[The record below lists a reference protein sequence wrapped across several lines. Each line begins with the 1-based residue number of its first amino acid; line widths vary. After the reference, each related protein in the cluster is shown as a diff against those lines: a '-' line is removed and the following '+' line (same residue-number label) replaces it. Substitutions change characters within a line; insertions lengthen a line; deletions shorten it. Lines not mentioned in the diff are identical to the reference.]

1 MSNDTS
7 VFCCTHC
14 GARFK
19 GPATAQKVRCVK
31 CQKVVERTLSS
42 SPPPIRKPSAGS
54 PQATK
59 ASSSNAPG
67 PPPQPE
73 PLGFFG
79 YCWHSYTDTHSTLPW
94 LFAAILGLILIPVL
108 SFSKPLLGIGGIWCA
123 FGVTI
128 LLALFLFAILSMTAC
143 VKYLFGKQRQIPPDG
158 DCTWLSATTCFLLTL
173 SVALGVCAGVESFGP
188 AKGILVAL
196 QPQLEK
202 EQVRFFR
209 DSSGNEP
216 GAESVESNNGDHD
229 ATVSAAQKSSET
241 PATEASEIS
250 RSKPVRD
257 QEKKTTPKKEQ
268 TQEVIAEGVGATTD
282 EAVKDAYRNAV
293 RQVVGAVVDAETLV
307 KNDEI
312 IDDKVLTYS
321 DGFIKD
327 YEEVDG
333 SKNVKGGLH
342 RIKIK
347 AQVERR
353 SVIAKLKAANVTVK
367 EVDGKGLFAE
377 AVTQLDAEKD
387 AAALLQKQFEGFPQ
401 SCITATVIGEP
412 KLVSQTGETGT
423 VKITVQIEPDL
434 KAYKAFSGKLVSI
447 LDKLAKEKGEFTAK
461 YQKIEHVGLD
471 YMETSNRLD
480 EWMPKLLTN
489 PGAASSSSLR
499 WKAEQVAIAVAVNR
513 TKSADSLDYKYY
525 SLDPSLETVLRRIA
539 FRSGQCKLQL
549 LDAEGAVVITYRFDL
564 YEKNSSYNSD
574 HFYGSLVAT
583 GMDYDSRIQ
592 LLARDELDNY
602 KDHKLLLLFIAPVFG
617 DTTRQKTRLTLSRS
631 PTLSLDELKSVKD
644 AKVEITFDE

>member
-19 GPATAQKVRCVK
+19 GPATAEKVRCVK

-42 SPPPIRKPSAGS
+42 SPPPMPKPSAGS

-94 LFAAILGLILIPVL
+94 LFAVILGLILIPVL

-143 VKYLFGKQRQIPPDG
+143 VKYLFGKQRQIPQDG
-158 DCTWLSATTCFLLTL
+158 DCTWLSATICFLLTL

-229 ATVSAAQKSSET
+229 ATVSDRPKPNASKSTQDNST
-241 PATEASEIS
+241 A
-250 RSKPVRD
+250 K
-257 QEKKTTPKKEQ
+257 

-282 EAVKDAYRNAV
+282 EAIKDAYRNAV
-293 RQVVGAVVDAETLV
+293 RQFVGAVVDAETLV

-321 DGFIKD
+321 DGFIKG
-327 YEEVDG
+327 YEEVAG
-333 SKNVKGGLH
+333 SKNVTGGLH

-353 SVIAKLKAANVTVK
+353 SVIAKLKAASVTVK

-377 AVTQLDAEKD
+377 ALTQLDAEKD
-387 AAALLQKQFEGFPQ
+387 AAALLKKQFEGFPQ
-401 SCITATVIGEP
+401 SCVTATVIGEP
-412 KLVSQTGETGT
+412 KLVSKTGETGT
-423 VKITVQIEPDL
+423 VAINVQIETDL
-434 KAYKAFSGKLVSI
+434 NAYKAFIDKLVPV
-447 LDKLAKEKGEFTAK
+447 LDKLAKVNGGFTAK
-461 YQKIEHVGLD
+461 FENSKKEHAGTDGPAWQWL
-471 YMETSNRLD
+471 
-480 EWMPKLLTN
+480 
-489 PGAASSSSLR
+489 AASEHSATTLLKKEMPHAFRQSYENDRYFTLKEKTLTLVVDSG
-499 WKAEQVAIAVAVNR
+499 R
-513 TKSADSLDYKYY
+513 TKKGDSIDYRYFMLDQ
-525 SLDPSLETVLRRIA
+525 SLQQDLVALATRA
-539 FRSGQCKLQL
+539 GKCKLQL
-549 LDAEGAVVITYRFDL
+549 LDADDKAVVTETFPIPSTVASFGKVNETLKELGLSVLGTDVQNQEEYKTQAQIAQIFIV
-564 YEKNSSYNSD
+564 NS
-574 HFYGSLVAT
+574 
-583 GMDYDSRIQ
+583 
-592 LLARDELDNY
+592 
-602 KDHKLLLLFIAPVFG
+602 VFF
-617 DTTRQKTRLTLSRS
+617 KTRTNDFEHLPLISATVPLA
-631 PTLSLDELKSVKD
+631 LGLDELKSIQNS
-644 AKVEITFDE
+644 KVEITFDEYSYR